1 MAHPAILRNLVE
13 QFQALRALHAEKG
26 TPESR
31 RRLED
36 VTYTL
41 CVSTGTR
48 TAEGA
53 LAAAR
58 EQLAMALAQTA
69 EPGGTR
75 TPLGEALSA
84 GPARAE
90 PVFGKTAAMVPAAVA
105 SAAAP
110 IPVRRSA

>member
-13 QFQALRALHAEKG
+13 QFQTLRLLHAEKG

-48 TAEGA
+48 TPEEA
-53 LAAAR
+53 LTRAH
-58 EQLAMALAQTA
+58 EQLARALTA
-69 EPGGTR
+69 TVEPGAV
-75 TPLGEALSA
+75 TPAPAVGARSA
-84 GPARAE
+84 R
-90 PVFGKTAAMVPAAVA
+90 TAADRAPLEPA
-105 SAAAP
+105 
-110 IPVRRSA
+110 